1 MAAST
6 GSSSRFGRRTPA
18 NSATTPKAAAASA
31 SRPEARFAYP
41 SEGSAS
47 RIAAKAPPH
56 SRIVAARA
64 PATSARGELER
75 STRGETHARSRY
87 SRSGDGAAG
96 NRRGARAVLRS
107 MPATAAHLLCL
118 RDDARLTA
126 RPIRPDDKDALVAFF
141 ARLSPESRRR
151 RFLAPKPRL
160 TARDLVLLTE
170 VDGRAH
176 VALVALDR
184 EGAIVGVARYAGW
197 PDCPERA
204 DVAFAVADDWHGRGL
219 GTVLG

>member
-1 MAAST
+1 
-6 GSSSRFGRRTPA
+6 
-18 NSATTPKAAAASA
+18 
-31 SRPEARFAYP
+31 
-41 SEGSAS
+41 
-47 RIAAKAPPH
+47 
-56 SRIVAARA
+56 
-64 PATSARGELER
+64 
-75 STRGETHARSRY
+75 
-87 SRSGDGAAG
+87 
-96 NRRGARAVLRS
+96 
-107 MPATAAHLLCL
+107 MPATAAHILRL
-118 RDDARLTA
+118 RDDERLTA

-160 TARDLVLLTE
+160 TARDLVFLTE

-197 PDCPERA
+197 PNRPERA

-219 GTVLG
+219 ATVLGDRLVEHAHRARPRPPPRAPAGRAPPPRGPARFAGPALGRDRPAPPAPPRPRLPARRPPRRRGGVRAPARRAGPPAAGRGGLAAAR

>member
-1 MAAST
+1 
-6 GSSSRFGRRTPA
+6 
-18 NSATTPKAAAASA
+18 
-31 SRPEARFAYP
+31 
-41 SEGSAS
+41 
-47 RIAAKAPPH
+47 
-56 SRIVAARA
+56 
-64 PATSARGELER
+64 
-75 STRGETHARSRY
+75 
-87 SRSGDGAAG
+87 
-96 NRRGARAVLRS
+96 

-197 PDCPERA
+197 PDRPERA

-219 GTVLG
+219 GTVLGDRLVEHARRAGLTALTGSTLGENGPARSLLRSLGFRSVGHSSGVAEYELPLAVPAAPPLAAAA